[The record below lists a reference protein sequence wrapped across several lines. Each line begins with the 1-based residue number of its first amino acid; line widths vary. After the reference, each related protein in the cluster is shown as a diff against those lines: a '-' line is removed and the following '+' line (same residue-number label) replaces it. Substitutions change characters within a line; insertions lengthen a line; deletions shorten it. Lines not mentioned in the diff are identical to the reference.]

1 MKNDVI
7 NSISDR
13 HNLPKNRRFELYD
26 EVSGTLVSLDQLDD
40 STFLDNRH
48 FTLFLLNE
56 LETIDEEN
64 EDISTSSNDATIA
77 KDKVSSNRYSC
88 YFDKCR
94 KTYKS
99 WI

>member
-1 MKNDVI
+1 MI

-48 FTLFLLNE
+48 FPLNE
-56 LETIDEEN
+56 LETIDE
-64 EDISTSSNDATIA
+64 
-77 KDKVSSNRYSC
+77 
-88 YFDKCR
+88 
-94 KTYKS
+94 
-99 WI
+99 